1 MLELIAYYADRILK
15 VLNSINE
22 NLTDISN
29 GLGDE
34 HNLSPGV
41 HLSLISRYLKEKTEA
56 DRGRQIIVID
66 VNGGKNEREQKE
78 SE

>member
-34 HNLSPGV
+34 NNFSPGV
-41 HLSLISRYLKEKTEA
+41 HLSSISRYLKEITEA

-66 VNGGKNEREQKE
+66 VGGKNEREQKE

>member
-34 HNLSPGV
+34 NNFSPGV
-41 HLSLISRYLKEKTEA
+41 HLSSISRYLKEITEA
-56 DRGRQIIVID
+56 DRGSQIIVID
-66 VNGGKNEREQKE
+66 LNGGKNEREQKE

>member
-34 HNLSPGV
+34 HNIAPGV
-41 HLSLISRYLKEKTEA
+41 HLSSISRYLKEITEA

>member
-34 HNLSPGV
+34 NNFSPGA
-41 HLSLISRYLKEKTEA
+41 HLSLISRYLKEITEA

-66 VNGGKNEREQKE
+66 VGGKNEREQKE